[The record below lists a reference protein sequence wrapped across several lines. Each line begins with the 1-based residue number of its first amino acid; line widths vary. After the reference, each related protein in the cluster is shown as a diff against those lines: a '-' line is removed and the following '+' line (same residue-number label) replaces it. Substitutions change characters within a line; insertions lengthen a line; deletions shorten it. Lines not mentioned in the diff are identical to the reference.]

1 MLIKSIYIRDGLFER
16 NISFGTNANLIY
28 SEKNSCGKTTLVRFI
43 LYALGYSI
51 PSTKKIKFE
60 KCFVKVQLVLDNRK
74 CVYLTRESNST
85 ISFVCDNEE
94 KIYVLPEQIR
104 ELHSKIF
111 NTENEEIL
119 NNLLGTFYFDQE
131 KGWTLLN
138 RGVVIGSIHFNIDE
152 LVRGISGKDCSGLI
166 LKEKRLV
173 ADLSKYKQM
182 FSIAQYRDSIN
193 EDSLID
199 DTYQEKTDIELEQL
213 RMKQSSIRREISRVN
228 QSISGN
234 KKFQEFVADM
244 KLLVRTD
251 EGQCITVTKDN
262 IVGLNDAIDLLVAKK
277 KILSC
282 ELAEVVSK
290 MEKILR
296 EREKENGQLS
306 FFESESVAAAFDK
319 RIVSIPMN
327 QIVIKKEIEKIEKE
341 LKSVRDEIAKISR
354 SDNVVVSSLYQTIV
368 KYAKELGMRRIF
380 WMQKEH
386 IQRKTKEISQK
397 ALKYLIDKKGTQ
409 IDHNKHLIFRALFK
423 AVLEDL
429 MVVEKPFLSSEERAE
444 LLQGCID
451 ELDPDPLAGDL
462 EYEPCKKAL
471 KEAVKLVYKGEDYMI
486 IVYKVI
492 RLSGLDLKDDNDYR
506 KALRERRKELR
517 ESCMERKEPDR

>member
-85 ISFVCDNEE
+85 ISFICDNEE

-306 FFESESVAAAFDK
+306 FFESESVATAFDK

-368 KYAKELGMRRIF
+368 KYAKELGIGDAESITKKYLF
-380 WMQKEH
+380 TSNLKELTGAVLH
-386 IQRKTKEISQK
+386 KTVFAFKMAYIVELEKHLKIKLPIILDSPRGKEIDQENIDLMMNI
-397 ALKYLIDKKGTQ
+397 LKRDFSENQIIIASIYYYSFPEIHEIKLKENLIDQ
-409 IDHNKHLIFRALFK
+409 L
-423 AVLEDL
+423 V
-429 MVVEKPFLSSEERAE
+429 
-444 LLQGCID
+444 
-451 ELDPDPLAGDL
+451 GD
-462 EYEPCKKAL
+462 
-471 KEAVKLVYKGEDYMI
+471 KENI
-486 IVYKVI
+486 
-492 RLSGLDLKDDNDYR
+492 
-506 KALRERRKELR
+506 
-517 ESCMERKEPDR
+517 

>member
-60 KCFVKVQLVLDNRK
+60 KCFVKVQLVLENRK

-85 ISFVCDNEE
+85 ISFICDNEE

-166 LKEKRLV
+166 LKEKKLV

-193 EDSLID
+193 EDR
-199 DTYQEKTDIELEQL
+199 QL
-213 RMKQSSIRREISRVN
+213 LPGK
-228 QSISGN
+228 
-234 KKFQEFVADM
+234 
-244 KLLVRTD
+244 
-251 EGQCITVTKDN
+251 
-262 IVGLNDAIDLLVAKK
+262 
-277 KILSC
+277 
-282 ELAEVVSK
+282 SK
-290 MEKILR
+290 
-296 EREKENGQLS
+296 S
-306 FFESESVAAAFDK
+306 
-319 RIVSIPMN
+319 
-327 QIVIKKEIEKIEKE
+327 
-341 LKSVRDEIAKISR
+341 
-354 SDNVVVSSLYQTIV
+354 
-368 KYAKELGMRRIF
+368 
-380 WMQKEH
+380 
-386 IQRKTKEISQK
+386 
-397 ALKYLIDKKGTQ
+397 
-409 IDHNKHLIFRALFK
+409 
-423 AVLEDL
+423 
-429 MVVEKPFLSSEERAE
+429 
-444 LLQGCID
+444 
-451 ELDPDPLAGDL
+451 
-462 EYEPCKKAL
+462 
-471 KEAVKLVYKGEDYMI
+471 
-486 IVYKVI
+486 
-492 RLSGLDLKDDNDYR
+492 
-506 KALRERRKELR
+506 
-517 ESCMERKEPDR
+517 

>member
-368 KYAKELGMRRIF
+368 KYAKELGIGDAESITKKYLF
-380 WMQKEH
+380 TSNLKELTGAVLH
-386 IQRKTKEISQK
+386 KTVFAFKMAYIVELEKHLQIKLPITLDSPRGKEIDQENIDLMMNI
-397 ALKYLIDKKGTQ
+397 LKRDFSENQIIIASIYYYSFPEIHEIKLKENLIDQ
-409 IDHNKHLIFRALFK
+409 L
-423 AVLEDL
+423 V
-429 MVVEKPFLSSEERAE
+429 
-444 LLQGCID
+444 
-451 ELDPDPLAGDL
+451 GD
-462 EYEPCKKAL
+462 
-471 KEAVKLVYKGEDYMI
+471 KENI
-486 IVYKVI
+486 
-492 RLSGLDLKDDNDYR
+492 
-506 KALRERRKELR
+506 
-517 ESCMERKEPDR
+517 

>member
-1 MLIKSIYIRDGLFER
+1 MKKMSEYIVSYMDKKRNYSIEEITVISYGIELFLNSVIKIIVYMLI
-16 NISFGTNANLIY
+16 
-28 SEKNSCGKTTLVRFI
+28 
-43 LYALGYSI
+43 
-51 PSTKKIKFE
+51 
-60 KCFVKVQLVLDNRK
+60 
-74 CVYLTRESNST
+74 
-85 ISFVCDNEE
+85 
-94 KIYVLPEQIR
+94 
-104 ELHSKIF
+104 
-111 NTENEEIL
+111 
-119 NNLLGTFYFDQE
+119 
-131 KGWTLLN
+131 
-138 RGVVIGSIHFNIDE
+138 VIGSIHFNIDE

-368 KYAKELGMRRIF
+368 KYAKELGIGDAESITKKYLF
-380 WMQKEH
+380 TSNLKELTGAVLH
-386 IQRKTKEISQK
+386 KTVFAFKMAYIVELEKHLQIKLPIILDSPRGKEIDQENIDLMMNI
-397 ALKYLIDKKGTQ
+397 LKRDFSENQIIIASIYYYSFPEIHEIKLKENLIDQ
-409 IDHNKHLIFRALFK
+409 L
-423 AVLEDL
+423 V
-429 MVVEKPFLSSEERAE
+429 
-444 LLQGCID
+444 
-451 ELDPDPLAGDL
+451 GD
-462 EYEPCKKAL
+462 
-471 KEAVKLVYKGEDYMI
+471 KENI
-486 IVYKVI
+486 
-492 RLSGLDLKDDNDYR
+492 
-506 KALRERRKELR
+506 
-517 ESCMERKEPDR
+517 